1 MRKPPD
7 IQRLRAN
14 VRHNWIVR
22 PYEKLHV
29 EVIGGANR
37 TAEHLVPGQQ
47 ERVRIEREIDKP
59 ALFVRL
65 PKGGG
70 FQGGVS
76 ALDVTTGL

>member
-1 MRKPPD
+1 M
-7 IQRLRAN
+7 I
-14 VRHNWIVR
+14 HT
-22 PYEKLHV
+22 YEKLHV

-37 TAEHLVPGQQ
+37 AAGHLVPGQQ
-47 ERVRIEREIDKP
+47 ERVRIEREIDQP
-59 ALFVRL
+59 ALFIRL